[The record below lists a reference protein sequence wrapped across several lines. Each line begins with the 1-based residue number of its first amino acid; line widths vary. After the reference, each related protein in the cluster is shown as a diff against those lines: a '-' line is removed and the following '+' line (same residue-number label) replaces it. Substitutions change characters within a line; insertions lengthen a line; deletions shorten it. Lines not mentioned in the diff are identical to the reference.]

1 MTEAGPAG
9 PPMVAPRIRLQPS
22 LGGGVMFHHEN
33 GYTLAMIAALTAAVV
48 ATLFALGHALHGFQ
62 TFW

>member
-1 MTEAGPAG
+1 
-9 PPMVAPRIRLQPS
+9 
-22 LGGGVMFHHEN
+22 MFNHEDS
-33 GYTLAMIAALTAAVV
+33 YTVAMIAALAAAVV